1 VLLSALLALLIAS
14 TGFDAATAVALQG
27 LTALCALGVCV
38 WLFGK
43 STPSGWKTARAP
55 DKAAGWTRTAASMS
69 ATEIMRVLDGQY
81 PILLLGSIAA
91 QHDVGVF
98 RVALSIATF
107 VGLPASLINVIVM
120 PHLAELH
127 ARGDRGRLQLVA
139 AGAAL
144 FAFSSILVAAVVVA
158 LFGDRIVGLAF
169 GNAFSG
175 AWASLV
181 VMSGSYLVAGF
192 FGSAAMILNMCG
204 AEKTVTAVYTAG
216 PIIGFS
222 VAMGLYPHLGMLA
235 AAVGPLVAEAVKGAW
250 MYFAARRKL
259 GIDVSLLG
267 ARHLLPGRLA
277 HSRGK

>member
-38 WLFGK
+38 WLFLK
-43 STPSGWKTARAP
+43 STPEGWKTARVSERP
-55 DKAAGWTRTAASMS
+55 SGWTRTGATML

-81 PILLLGSIAA
+81 AILLLGAIAA

-127 ARGDRGRLQLVA
+127 ARGDRSRLQLVA

-144 FAFSSILVAAVVVA
+144 FTFVSIFIAAILVA
-158 LFGDRIVGLAF
+158 LIGDQIIVLAF
-169 GNAFSG
+169 GSAFSG
-175 AWASLV
+175 AWAPLLI
-181 VMSGSYLVAGF
+181 MSGSYLLTGF

-204 AEKTVTAVYTAG
+204 AERTVTAVYTAG
-216 PIIGFS
+216 PIIGFT
-222 VAMGLYPHLGMLA
+222 VAVGLYSHLGMPA
-235 AAVGPLVAEAVKGAW
+235 AAVGTLVAEAVKGAW
-250 MYFAARRKL
+250 MYVAAKRKL

-267 ARHLLPGRLA
+267 ARSLLPGAART
-277 HSRGK
+277 HGQ